1 MYARS
6 LLVLIDGL
14 GDDPIPAWD
23 GLTPFE
29 RAEHPHMDRLA
40 AQGKLEEVSVCGQDL
55 VPGSLTCILRLL
67 GVPKEKIPAN
77 RAYLELLAEG
87 RDVSEYEMVLRCNV
101 ISQDSAGR
109 LVSFNGMGLTPR
121 ELREIAGLFNHFAHT
136 IEFLHL
142 SDYRNLLI
150 MNRKKPSLM
159 Y

>member
-67 GVPKEKIPAN
+67 GVPKEKFPRTGLIWNCWPRDATFRNTKWSCAATSFPRTAPA
-77 RAYLELLAEG
+77 G
-87 RDVSEYEMVLRCNV
+87 
-101 ISQDSAGR
+101 
-109 LVSFNGMGLTPR
+109 SF
-121 ELREIAGLFNHFAHT
+121 
-136 IEFLHL
+136 L
-142 SDYRNLLI
+142 STVWG
-150 MNRKKPSLM
+150 
-159 Y
+159 